1 MPARLHP
8 VVMKMLACIITAL
21 LSVAQLQAA
30 TVRVFGTLSWKIQK
44 PDCTYQLDGS
54 IQNLSGFTSGSLKLV
69 LWASPAEFPSR
80 GHVVSEL
87 NLGQLP
93 GGYQINSFTK
103 RVSVDV
109 PELTGNFHF
118 TIAVQEYTTSG
129 WLNRDYVTT
138 GRKLLDNGEFVTGKE
153 WLIPAKPIIEPPA
166 RLRIGNKFTLSIKAD
181 ADLDRISDG
190 TRSKTAVTIQKN
202 REALFVLA
210 GDDDDY
216 FYTYTTGK
224 STISNDKVPAAK
236 LYLDPQDRSG
246 SSTITLFFQT
256 SKSGVYKNVET
267 NPDGGETTW
276 GTFSLTLE

>member
-1 MPARLHP
+1 
-8 VVMKMLACIITAL
+8 MKTLACTIVAL

-30 TVRVFGTLSWKIQK
+30 TVRISGTLSWKIQK
-44 PDCTYQLDGS
+44 PECTYQLDGS

-69 LWASPAEFPSR
+69 LWATPAEFPSR
-80 GHVVSEL
+80 GYVVSEL
-87 NLGQLP
+87 NLGQLA
-93 GGYQINSFTK
+93 GGYQMNSFTK
-103 RVSVDV
+103 RIPVDV
-109 PELTGNFHF
+109 PELTGNFYF

-153 WLIPAKPIIEPPA
+153 WLIPTKAIVTPPA
-166 RLRIGNKFTLSIKAD
+166 KLKIGNKFTLSIKAD

-202 REALFVLA
+202 REALVVLA

-246 SSTITLFFQT
+246 SSTITLFFQS